1 MSNKEDL
8 KPEINYSVR
17 ASQAVLQYGA
27 GAMVNFPEQVLV
39 TAKPEMWERRKKP
52 ITDERLAKFL
62 HVDGFMAPIKI
73 AYARFPEWYFCPKCR
88 NFKPIK
94 DWISDHKRMYPNSS
108 DKNMIRH
115 LKCPMCNQKLVP
127 SRFVTVCTK
136 GHLNDFPWIEWVHKR
151 SNKSVCPKP
160 KIKITTSTFGGDDLS
175 SITLECTEC
184 KAKTTLEGI
193 FNKDAFTKL
202 GIKCEG
208 NHPFKGEKEGECDEI
223 LKALPRGS
231 SSVYFPVVY
240 TSLVI
245 PPYADKITQDIE
257 DCPYFEDILD
267 DINEADDR
275 TICFE
280 DNIIEWQKR
289 LSKRTGIN
297 ESLIKEILKRKLLT
311 PLNSDSWEKYR
322 YDEYLALT
330 GKIEKSEGSFSI
342 KKMSVNEYD
351 IPHLKSVQLV
361 DKVRI
366 VNAHIGFSRLNPVYG
381 EDHPGFVSIK
391 DKDTRLYPAYEVS
404 GEGIFIEFD
413 KDEINT
419 WVHNN
424 PVIQERVES
433 LRTKYKK
440 SLLCNSVDMEISP
453 KLVLLHTISHLMIK
467 ELSFECGYSIAS
479 LSERLYC
486 SDTPNGEMTGIFIYT
501 ACGDSE
507 GTLGG
512 LVRQGYP
519 DTLPRIFRKAI
530 ISAVRCSNDPVCILS
545 KGQGFESLNLAA
557 CHSCTLLPETSC
569 ELRNSFLDR
578 ALISG
583 TFENGNIGFWSEL
596 IQQMQQQPKPNSK

>member
-39 TAKPEMWERRKKP
+39 TAKPEEWVSKTQP
-52 ITDERLAKFL
+52 VHDERLAKFL
-62 HVDGFMAPIKI
+62 HVDRFIAPIKI

-94 DWISDHKRMYPNSS
+94 DWISDHKRMNQNPL
-108 DKNMIRH
+108 DKNMIRY

-127 SRFVTVCTK
+127 SRFVTVCAK

-160 KIKITTSTFGGDDLS
+160 KIKITTSTLGGDDLS

-193 FNKDAFTKL
+193 SNKDAFEKL

-208 NHPFKGEKEGECDEI
+208 NHPFKGEKEGGCDAS

-245 PPYADKITQDIE
+245 PPYADKISQDIE
-257 DCPYFEDILD
+257 DCPYFENILD
-267 DINEADDR
+267 DIKEADDR

-289 LSKRTGIN
+289 LSKKTGIN
-297 ESLIKEILKRKLLT
+297 ESLIEEILRRKLLT
-311 PLNSDSWEKYR
+311 PSDSETEYSMEKYR

-330 GKIEKSEGSFSI
+330 GKIKKSEGSFSI
-342 KKMSVNEYD
+342 KKMSVNDYD
-351 IPHLKSVQLV
+351 IPYLKSVQLV

-381 EDHPGFVSIK
+381 KDDPGFVSIK
-391 DKDTRLYPAYEVS
+391 DKDTRYYPAYEVS

-424 PVIQERVES
+424 PVIQERVDL
-433 LRTKYKK
+433 LRTKHKK

-453 KLVLLHTISHLMIK
+453 KLVLLHTLSHLMIK

-530 ISAVRCSNDPVCILS
+530 LSAERCSNDPVCILS
-545 KGQGFESLNLAA
+545 RGQGFESLNLAA

-596 IQQMQQQPKPNSK
+596 IQQMKMTDSK